1 VMLGLSVPSMYLLA
15 ATDPDGN
22 MAAGALLIFGSYF
35 VLMLWLLLQGVI
47 RFSGFLKVR
56 ADLAG
61 MQPVDE

>member
-1 VMLGLSVPSMYLLA
+1 
-15 ATDPDGN
+15 
-22 MAAGALLIFGSYF
+22 
-35 VLMLWLLLQGVI
+35 MLWLLLQGVI